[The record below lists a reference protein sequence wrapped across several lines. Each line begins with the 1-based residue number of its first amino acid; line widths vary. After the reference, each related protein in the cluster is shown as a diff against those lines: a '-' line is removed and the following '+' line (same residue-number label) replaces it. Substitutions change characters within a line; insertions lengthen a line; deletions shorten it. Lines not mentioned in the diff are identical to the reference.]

1 MSCTLSTQPTRR
13 KGQSVQNRIGRVK
26 TNHFERKNAIFLCE
40 VKRCPK
46 MRSLTKLFQS
56 PMAKNNCQAAMCSNS
71 TRHFEV
77 NLRKLSD
84 FLCHTECPRVHKGRC
99 GHWAMFGFFIDYEY
113 FERKQ
118 ITVHSMQKL
127 DQSHQRAWSRFL
139 NTFDYNL

>member
-1 MSCTLSTQPTRR
+1 MLKAIHNAQRNSWTQQECRKQHESLFSKATFRAHTELCMSCTLSTQPTRR

-26 TNHFERKNAIFLCE
+26 TNHFERKDAIFLCE

-99 GHWAMFGFFIDYEY
+99 GH
-113 FERKQ
+113 
-118 ITVHSMQKL
+118 
-127 DQSHQRAWSRFL
+127 
-139 NTFDYNL
+139 

>member
-1 MSCTLSTQPTRR
+1 MSCTHIEYTTTRR

-77 NLRKLSD
+77 NLRKWSD
-84 FLCHTECPRVHKGRC
+84 FVCHTKWLRVQKGNILQLLVNV
-99 GHWAMFGFFIDYEY
+99 WFFIVYEC

-118 ITVHSMQKL
+118 ITAHSMQKL
-127 DQSHQRAWSRFL
+127 DQSHQRA
-139 NTFDYNL
+139 